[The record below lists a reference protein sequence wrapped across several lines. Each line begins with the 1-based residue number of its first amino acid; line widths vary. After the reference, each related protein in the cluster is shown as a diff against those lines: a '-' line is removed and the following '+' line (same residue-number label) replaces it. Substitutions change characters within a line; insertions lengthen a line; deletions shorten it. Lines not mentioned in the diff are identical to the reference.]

1 MTRFAV
7 RRTAQALAAIVVT
20 TMLTY
25 YGLFVMHD
33 PFATNNGRVV
43 PPEIKAALDAKF
55 GMDEPLPV
63 RYLTYLGNLFTGD
76 LGIDFERRREVSD
89 LIVAAVPNT
98 VRLALIAISLQV
110 VIGIFAGVVAA
121 IHRSRFLDVL
131 VSTSTILLLGIP
143 IFVLAVV
150 LRSEVSGLAV
160 FGLELF
166 PTVPV
171 RFTTE
176 VPWYKEV
183 ALPALTLAVAEV
195 AVIARIA
202 RASMLD
208 VLTADFLRTARAK
221 GLGEWR
227 VIVHHGLRNA
237 LIPVVHLVGI
247 GLGVTL
253 GGMFLVEG
261 IFDYPGLGYLFF
273 RSIGEKND
281 PVVMALTVYA
291 IIAFVL
297 LSALADLLS
306 AYLDPRIRAH

>member
-1 MTRFAV
+1 
-7 RRTAQALAAIVVT
+7 
-20 TMLTY
+20 MLTY

>member
-1 MTRFAV
+1 V
-7 RRTAQALAAIVVT
+7 AIVVT

-131 VSTSTILLLGIP
+131 VSTSAILLLGIP

>member
-1 MTRFAV
+1 M
-7 RRTAQALAAIVVT
+7 AIVVT

-131 VSTSTILLLGIP
+131 VSTSAILLLGIP

>member
-1 MTRFAV
+1 MARFAA
-7 RRTAQALAAIVVT
+7 RRLAQAVAAIVIT

-63 RYLTYLGNLFTGD
+63 RYVTYLANLVTGD
-76 LGIDFERRREVSD
+76 LGIDFQRRREVSD
-89 LIVAAVPNT
+89 LIVAALPNT
-98 VRLALIAISLQV
+98 VRLALIAIMLQL
-110 VIGIFAGVVAA
+110 VIGLVAGVIAA

-131 VSTSTILLLGIP
+131 ISTSTVLLLGIP

-150 LRSEVSGLAV
+150 LRSELAGLTV
-160 FGLELF
+160 FGVEVF
-166 PTVPV
+166 PGVPL

-176 VPWYKEV
+176 VPWFKEV
-183 ALPALTLAVAEV
+183 ALPAVTLAVGEV

-202 RASMLD
+202 RAAMLD

-221 GLGEWR
+221 GVAEWR
-227 VIVHHGLRNA
+227 VVFHHGLRNA

-247 GLGVTL
+247 GLGTTL
-253 GGMFLVEG
+253 GGAFLVEEV
-261 IFDYPGLGYLFF
+261 FEYPGLGYLFF

-281 PVVMALTVYA
+281 PVVMAITVYA
-291 IIAFVL
+291 TITFVL
-297 LSALADLLS
+297 LSALADLVS
-306 AYLDPRIRAH
+306 AYLDPRIRIQ